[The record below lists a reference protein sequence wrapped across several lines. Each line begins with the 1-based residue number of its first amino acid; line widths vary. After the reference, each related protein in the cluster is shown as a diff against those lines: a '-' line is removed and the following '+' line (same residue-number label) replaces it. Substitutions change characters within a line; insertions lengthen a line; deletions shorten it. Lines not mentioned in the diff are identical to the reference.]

1 MSFKRLRRALFGVA
15 AAAAVCASAA
25 LAGCTIETSHP
36 RAEITVEFNGVEYT
50 MEYTLYRN
58 MYPQTVRHFIELAE
72 AEFYNDTVIH
82 DYASNDWYA
91 GGYAYN
97 EKAYADAYENNA
109 MDDYFN
115 DEANYLEDN
124 YLELFNQDRLT
135 ASVYDEEYFS
145 IDDGEILPDESHA
158 LSTLYGEFESNG
170 HTIENGQRSA
180 ELGSLKMYYNEKV
193 ITDNDGNDTSNEV
206 QVYVRSGSGE
216 ILTRNYQYNSATSLF
231 AIQVDSSSSLAATD
245 YATFGYLS
253 GDDDEN
259 TLNDLL
265 DAIADYIDDNYNG
278 DEDSFTTTV
287 GVEVDRLEQVA
298 QQATQ
303 DEFTATVEPIIIKSV
318 RITRY

>member
-97 EKAYADAYENNA
+97 EEAYADAYENNA

-124 YLELFNQDRLT
+124 YLDLFNQDRLT
-135 ASVYDEEYFS
+135 ASVYREEAYYVPEGNE
-145 IDDGEILPDESHA
+145 IDKNLT

-193 ITDNDGNDTSNEV
+193 ITDKDGNDTSNEV
-206 QVYVRSGSGE
+206 QVFVRSDKGE
-216 ILTRNYQYNSATSLF
+216 GLLRNYQYNSATSLF
-231 AIQVDSSSSLAATD
+231 AIQVASSSSLAATD

-278 DEDSFTTTV
+278 DEDSFTTRV

>member
-72 AEFYNDTVIH
+72 AGFYNDTVIH

-97 EKAYADAYENNA
+97 EAEYSAAYASNA

-115 DEANYLEDN
+115 DEDNYLEDD
-124 YLELFNQDRLT
+124 YFALFNEGKLT
-135 ASVYDEEYFS
+135 PSVYREKAYNDS
-145 IDDGEILPDESHA
+145 DGSLDESLA
-158 LSTLYGEFESNG
+158 LSTLYGEFESNN
-170 HTIENGQRSA
+170 HTIENGQRGA
-180 ELGSLKMYYNEKV
+180 ELGSLKMYYNDKV

-206 QVYVRSGSGE
+206 QVFVRSDKGE
-216 ILTRNYQYNSATSLF
+216 ILRRNYPYNSATSLF
-231 AIQVDSSSSLAATD
+231 AIQVESSSSLSTSD

-253 GDDDEN
+253 GDEDEDV
-259 TLNDLL
+259 LNDLL

-278 DEDSFTTTV
+278 DEDSFTTRV